1 MKLQSLSLSTHEKT
15 RCVRL
20 KKLINLLLVFLYLVI
35 FLKLVNELKK
45 DFRKAQAFFLCAL
58 RHREASASR
67 RAPKRRCSSHTFRY
81 GYLVT
86 T

>member
-35 FLKLVNELKK
+35 FLKLVNEL
-45 DFRKAQAFFLCAL
+45 DPAVRGTA
-58 RHREASASR
+58 RE
-67 RAPKRRCSSHTFRY
+67 P
-81 GYLVT
+81 
-86 T
+86 